1 LSEGEVILVEIKVLG
16 TGCAKCKQLEKDV
29 FNVLAEM
36 DLAADVEKVQDIK
49 KIMSYKVMSTPA
61 LVVNGKVKVAGRVP
75 RADELKKLITEEWQE
90 EGGNGHG

>member
-1 LSEGEVILVEIKVLG
+1 MVEIKVLG

-29 FNVLAEM
+29 FNALAEM

-75 RADELKKLITEEWQE
+75 RADELKKLITEER
-90 EGGNGHG
+90 